1 MTSFAVEIAPR
12 ARAELLRIA
21 SWWKEHSGRPGL
33 VGDDLAEALDTLSL
47 FPEIGAAYP
56 YAKRPGVRRW
66 LLSRT
71 QIYVYYRVIEEKQVV
86 RIVAFWHTARGRGPR
101 I

>member
-12 ARAELLRIA
+12 ARNELVRIV

-33 VGDDLAEALDTLSL
+33 VADELAEALDTLAL
-47 FPEIGAAYP
+47 FPEIGAIYP
-56 YAKRPGVRRW
+56 FSKRPGVRRW
-66 LLSRT
+66 LLLRT
-71 QIYVYYRVIEEKQVV
+71 QIYLYYRVSEEKRVV

-101 I
+101 V